1 VVKPVE
7 HQILEQNKIQVPGH
21 KSAVTSLQ
29 CSADGRRLSAVT
41 RLGECATW
49 ELDTDGYK
57 ISSVRLPPFE
67 QSALA
72 CGNPRAA
79 VVTDKAVLVAD
90 LVSGLKVEF
99 GVDVS
104 NRASA
109 VAVTADGARV
119 AIGQSQGQVQVAE
132 VMSKKVLVQIA
143 AKSSRVT
150 ALAFSEDG
158 TLLVVG
164 WANGAVQV
172 HRLAPKQEKL
182 GDGSHHHTAVTAV
195 SAAPKGQAFA
205 SADDSGQVVLWG
217 KNGQKQAT
225 ANAGG
230 RGVKSLLFLGE
241 HALAVGCGDG
251 TVKIVNPSSGA
262 VPATHGIGTTAI
274 TALAFAKEK
283 VALVAGTQSGQVT
296 MLALEA

>member
-1 VVKPVE
+1 
-7 HQILEQNKIQVPGH
+7 
-21 KSAVTSLQ
+21 
-29 CSADGRRLSAVT
+29 
-41 RLGECATW
+41 ATW

-79 VVTDKAVLVAD
+79 VVTDKAVLIAD
-90 LVSGLKVEF
+90 LVSGLKVEL
-99 GVDVS
+99 GIDVS
-104 NRASA
+104 NRPSA
-109 VAVTADGARV
+109 VAVTADGARA

-132 VMSKKVLVQIA
+132 VTSKKVLVQIA

-182 GDGSHHHTAVTAV
+182 GDG
-195 SAAPKGQAFA
+195 
-205 SADDSGQVVLWG
+205 
-217 KNGQKQAT
+217 
-225 ANAGG
+225 
-230 RGVKSLLFLGE
+230 
-241 HALAVGCGDG
+241 
-251 TVKIVNPSSGA
+251 
-262 VPATHGIGTTAI
+262 
-274 TALAFAKEK
+274 
-283 VALVAGTQSGQVT
+283 
-296 MLALEA
+296 